1 MKSELKTAQECP
13 GLAGIR
19 GETKMWAR
27 ALDTSNTDADDS
39 DLLVM
44 GA

>member
-27 ALDTSNTDADDS
+27 ALDASNTDADG